1 MAKPN
6 NSIGKIKLPGESEKR
21 PIIPQAIW
29 DGTNDYQAILP
40 AMSQDEI
47 LALMSDLKFYT
58 TTAPTANA
66 FEVTIPHITE
76 LVDGLAVYVR
86 FHAATASGATLN
98 VNGLGAKPI
107 YYRTTTAITTHISA
121 NSYVILVYRA
131 SDSRWIMLFNYD
143 ANTNTIGYQI
153 RTNSAL
159 WANKTGYSMNRY
171 TLLFE
176 VNGGLSGAA
185 TTIGTGTSKVTV
197 PFKYIPGGVIK
208 YYSTSGN
215 IANNANFGA
224 TGLWDQYTIDLR
236 YTFNINS
243 TLVAGKPVYMRC
255 VVNSDGTLTPNYAGS
270 PSHPVV
276 QDLPESEDGY
286 VYVYLGQAYSTTS
299 MELYNNHPI
308 FQFKNGAIRN

>member
-66 FEVTIPHITE
+66 FEVIIPHITE

-107 YYRTTTAITTHISA
+107 YYRTTTAITTHIGA

-131 SDSRWIMLFNYD
+131 SDSRWIMLFSYD
-143 ANTNTIGYQI
+143 SNTNTIGYQI
-153 RTNSAL
+153 RTNSAI
-159 WANKTGYSMNRY
+159 WANKTGYTMNRY
-171 TLLFE
+171 ILLFE
-176 VNGGLSGAA
+176 VDGGLSGAA

-270 PSHPVV
+270 PSHPIT
-276 QDLPESEDGY
+276 QSLPTTDDGY
-286 VYVYLGQAYSTTS
+286 VYVYLGQAYASTS
-299 MELYNNHPI
+299 IELYNNHPI
-308 FQFKNGAIRN
+308 FQFKDGAIRN